1 MGLFSSAKKLFRRR
15 NPEQEIHG
23 LDFNVTQWEPLL
35 PPDVWTWGSITSANM
50 THEAALFQQS
60 ARLCDTLFRDD
71 HTAGLLQTRLLSIR
85 GLKFSF
91 LDAADQSLVVDDP
104 ELYRDWAYMFPRSVQ
119 LEAAFWTILEGFCI
133 GQNRWDMERRRSKLQ
148 IWHPGNCYWDKSR
161 LCWRVYTREAGVIDL
176 VGDLAPGKGKWVLF
190 KTWIAERPWYGG
202 LIRAIGL
209 LLLIRQVA
217 LPDWLKYE
225 KKFTGSNVLTVPG
238 MAAEIEDVQ
247 KTIDAVAKLT
257 TGSTINLLEGMKLE
271 IPEPKSNAWEVF
283 EKLLRYVDDA
293 LTILILGAVDIVQ
306 GGEHGSK
313 ARAVVQDRPRQDR
326 LENDVDILATVSR
339 EQILYPYYVY
349 NRGIEDL
356 EEVPFPYWDC
366 TPPEDAVRNAEIRS
380 KNAAAAKAAAEA
392 IAKLLVV
399 YPDLDVDEFARQ
411 HQIQRR
417 GGGAASA
424 SIVERHGRVLRR
436 SKPEAAIPGLRAFA
450 KAVAGARTPEELRD
464 RVMATYTKLGP
475 EKLAKQLA
483 ISRLEAEQQG
493 IAGVKDKVR
502 AQP

>member
-1 MGLFSSAKKLFRRR
+1 ML
-15 NPEQEIHG
+15 
-23 LDFNVTQWEPLL
+23 
-35 PPDVWTWGSITSANM
+35 
-50 THEAALFQQS
+50 
-60 ARLCDTLFRDD
+60 
-71 HTAGLLQTRLLSIR
+71 
-85 GLKFSF
+85 
-91 LDAADQSLVVDDP
+91 
-104 ELYRDWAYMFPRSVQ
+104 
-119 LEAAFWTILEGFCI
+119 
-133 GQNRWDMERRRSKLQ
+133 
-148 IWHPGNCYWDKSR
+148 
-161 LCWRVYTREAGVIDL
+161 
-176 VGDLAPGKGKWVLF
+176 
-190 KTWIAERPWYGG
+190 
-202 LIRAIGL
+202 
-209 LLLIRQVA
+209 
-217 LPDWLKYE
+217 
-225 KKFTGSNVLTVPG
+225 
-238 MAAEIEDVQ
+238 Q

-271 IPEPKSNAWEVF
+271 ILEPKSNAWEVF

-380 KNAAAAKAAAEA
+380 KNAAAAKSAAEA
-392 IAKLLVV
+392 IEKLLVV

-411 HQIQRR
+411 HQIPRR